1 MSNVL
6 TPEAEQELRRP
17 DMRALARRPM
27 TVDDFLHH
35 YSGIEGRWELIHGV
49 PRMMAGGT
57 VHHNRV
63 SRNILA
69 ALTAKLRGSGC
80 QPFGSDMGV
89 QVDVEQYRL
98 PDVSVLCDPR
108 DIEVDELQRAHFPK
122 VLVEVFSPSTA
133 EADRGAKLLEYR
145 RIPSVEAIVHVDP
158 VLETVELYERTGPRE
173 WRETPLP
180 RGSAI
185 PLEAIGVTLTAEDAF
200 RRD

>member
-1 MSNVL
+1 MSDVL
-6 TPEAEQELRRP
+6 TPEADQELRRP
-17 DMRALARRPM
+17 DMPALARRPM
-27 TVDDFLHH
+27 TVDDFLHR
-35 YSGIEGRWELIHGV
+35 YSGIEGRWELVRGV
-49 PRMMAGGT
+49 PVMMAGGT
-57 VHHNRV
+57 IRHGDV
-63 SRNILA
+63 A
-69 ALTAKLRGSGC
+69 ANVLTALRNKLRGRRC
-80 QPFGSDMGV
+80 KAFGSDVGI
-89 QVDVEQYRL
+89 QVDIEQYRL

-180 RGSAI
+180 RSSAI
-185 PLEAIGVTLTAEDAF
+185 PLEAIGVTLTAEDVF